1 MDWILIFKKR
11 KKEKEKKPKR
21 NKDIIKDKSR

>member
-11 KKEKEKKPKR
+11 KKEKEKNPKR